1 MSDVVVT
8 LTNGADVDVFVSG
21 DPNWDDQELK
31 VDGQV
36 IQGSYTLAKG
46 ETVGLSVSWNAPAE
60 EEMMGV
66 IFGQTARSNDHFYQ
80 LAIGQDPGTGDLAV
94 TRVDSFGSLAFRYTT
109 SDQGPWSMRMAFE
122 NA

>member
-8 LTNGADVDVFVSG
+8 LTNRADVDVFVSG

-36 IQGSYTLAKG
+36 IRGPYTLAKG
-46 ETVGLSVSWNAPAE
+46 GPVTLSVSWNAPAE

-66 IFGQTARSNDHFYQ
+66 IFGQTKSSNDNFYQ
-80 LAIGQDPGTGDLAV
+80 LAIGQNPGTGDLAV
-94 TRVDSFGSLAFRYTT
+94 TRVEPFGSLAFRFTT
-109 SDQGPWSMRMAFE
+109 SDLRPWSMSIVFE